1 MLILKLVILNIN
13 FTHIGFR
20 CMRFVSMDMVIE
32 QIRLILNRAAIHKQV
47 EAMESDSMPVN
58 FVRIEVIQ
66 TSHIMVLQNQMK
78 HQSFFR

>member
-1 MLILKLVILNIN
+1 MVILHIN

-20 CMRFVSMDMVIE
+20 CMRFITMDMVIE
-32 QIRLILNRAAIHKQV
+32 LIRLILNRAAIHKQV
-47 EAMESDSMPVN
+47 EAMETDSMPVN